1 LIASL
6 IYFQTAEDFGLIN
19 RTYPADKHLK
29 KHESLTQWERF
40 YNQVTEL
47 NDKADKDVE
56 YKVLFLGRH
65 GEGWHNAA
73 ETYYGTPAW
82 NVSTQLPQSYQKLKH

>member
-1 LIASL
+1 M
-6 IYFQTAEDFGLIN
+6 IN
-19 RTYPADKHLK
+19 RSYPADQKLK
-29 KHESLTQWERF
+29 NHASLTQWERF
-40 YNQVTEL
+40 HHQVLKL
-47 NDKADKDVE
+47 NEESAKNVE

-82 NVSTQLPQSYQKLKH
+82 NVSLI